1 MRRLFGRLTGG
12 GPQSPN
18 PKGSSDGVY
27 AGNEKQSGSGSAA
40 SGDKVR
46 ALAAKFEAQS
56 SSYSDLTGD
65 TTRIKRYRS
74 SAPPVD
80 ASIIDDLPR
89 HPLAPSEHTHTDTTS
104 SPVGRSGSHGPLST
118 PYAFQAPAPASEPV
132 EPLARPRSGAGIKS
146 ESEKSSSREA
156 SGSSGQAAS
165 SLTGPGPANHSLGA
179 AVKTVAFAPSPIKKA
194 RPSSPSALTDEPLP
208 VQASSSSAAG
218 FARPTLASA
227 ARARS
232 YSKPSSAAGVNEFGV
247 PNMSS
252 SGLAAHS
259 LPRDGAGDL
268 FAGAKRTNY
277 SLPIASG
284 IKNRRSQ
291 SSHGTGSANL
301 SRRGSLGANTNG
313 GSADGATSG
322 IPSSIS
328 APYPSGLPADVATAL
343 EGGVPRLVQTSS
355 STDDEQR
362 ADSLLFTTSREG
374 GNAQPRSV
382 SPSSFVSAQ
391 SSAHG
396 SKAGGSLD
404 TRRLSTSTAAGA
416 HMIRSASQGNVT
428 WSAASA
434 ATGSAPSWSQM
445 TQRDLV
451 DNLGPRE
458 RTRQEV
464 LWEIVASEERYVN
477 ELEKAK
483 DLYLDALLHPLRY
496 RSNPT
501 SPQMTTTSSWPNT
514 SDSPASRSRH
524 TLHPIDTSSSAEL
537 PIASRYMSPLSAT
550 NTRTGSEGH
559 AQSSLSGKKVSSDAQ
574 SSGGAT
580 SGAQSR
586 APSIAAATTAAPP
599 RPPRSSIARGPGIG
613 APRTSTRGA
622 SGATSRDASATSSP
636 QMGSVALN
644 VKQPRKSSRKANSQA
659 IQNPV
664 SSQTGYTNLDGS
676 ALSVPLPKSLRAVLE
691 ALNDGLLEGHTLLSE
706 ALRVRYEEQWPLVR
720 SLADVFTRYDYILK
734 HYKSYVIHLERA
746 LEELEEA
753 GLMERAM
760 RGKRIK
766 RERLTQTVGLGRAVA
781 SLETSAAERGECGLS
796 IFISMPFQRLLKY
809 PLLFQN
815 LLYHT
820 DPSTFEFENTVA
832 MVVDVE
838 GLVRSIESA
847 KVSSEERDK
856 AYDAFARIDGILDK
870 AVLRPRP
877 DRLLIEERPLY
888 EEGPRRAVSESA
900 PKDEVER
907 NGGGGVSESEDE
919 GPSASKVKGS
929 GALAHSSGGTGGSN
943 ATSTG
948 KSSSLREA
956 LKSKRSYRRLSDF
969 LSADDKATKA
979 PSMGSKRDVWVVKF
993 SDVELKCQRVGVTA
1007 LPMNSTTALR
1017 PSGSSIGAPAPI
1029 KDESGPQAFPSTE
1042 MDESVDVTTGS
1053 EPAAD
1058 FAARSKDSK
1067 ERLKALRNTTLR
1079 AKTRNL
1085 YKFVGVVAWRKAA
1098 QPSTSALQD
1107 ELAQGIQEAEEDE
1120 DEEDEDEV
1128 GSQASEETEAGML
1141 LDTER
1146 YVRQSTLSFS
1156 YAGDEVLPRAHL
1168 PNAHG
1173 LTPLRPS
1180 SSSVT
1185 NVSAA
1190 AAAAPTHASSVAAF
1204 RFARAGAASE
1214 KVRQAAAGHNMV
1226 RGDSPKVRQN
1236 PQHPTQQQAFL
1247 TEAEV
1252 VSKSHGVGRQNKFG
1266 ARLRS
1271 SELGSAGSGINSS
1284 SNNAPPPPISV
1295 AAGSR
1300 AGTSRSAA
1308 GICNSNGNL
1317 PSATSSSNGHAGSY
1331 GKSYEGAMGGGG
1343 GGGHGADARSVRS
1356 GGARST
1362 GSTRESQLMMEEKP
1376 HLTRDP
1382 SSMSSDLRVVSKYMS
1397 D

>member
-12 GPQSPN
+12 PQSPN
-18 PKGSSDGVY
+18 PKSSSDGVY
-27 AGNEKQSGSGSAA
+27 AGNEKQSGSAA

-56 SSYSDLTGD
+56 NNNDLTGD
-65 TTRIKRYRS
+65 TTRIKKYRS

-89 HPLAPSEHTHTDTTS
+89 HPLGPSEHADTTTA

-118 PYAFQAPAPASEPV
+118 PHGFQAPPPASEPPV
-132 EPLARPRSGAGIKS
+132 EPLVRPRSGAGIKS
-146 ESEKSSSREA
+146 ESERSSREA

-165 SLTGPGPANHSLGA
+165 SLTSPANNSLGA

-194 RPSSPSALTDEPLP
+194 RPSSPSAFTDEPLP

-232 YSKPSSAAGVNEFGV
+232 YSKPSSAAGINEFGV

-277 SLPIASG
+277 SLPIASAT
-284 IKNRRSQ
+284 KNRRSQ

-301 SRRGSLGANTNG
+301 SRRGSLGANPNG
-313 GSADGATSG
+313 ASADGATSG

-328 APYPSGLPADVATAL
+328 APYPSGLPVDAATAH
-343 EGGVPRLVQTSS
+343 EGVPRLVQTSS

-362 ADSLLFTTSREG
+362 ANSILFIPPGQISREG
-374 GNAQPRSV
+374 GNAQPRSI
-382 SPSSFVSAQ
+382 SPSSFVSAH
-391 SSAHG
+391 SSAHA
-396 SKAGGSLD
+396 SKPGGSVD
-404 TRRLSTSTAAGA
+404 TRRLSTSTAPGA
-416 HMIRSASQGNVT
+416 HMTRSASQGNVT

-514 SDSPASRSRH
+514 SDSSASRSRH

-559 AQSSLSGKKVSSDAQ
+559 AQSSSSGKKVSSDAQ

-599 RPPRSSIARGPGIG
+599 RPPRSSIARGLGIG

-622 SGATSRDASATSSP
+622 SGAMSRDASATSSP
-636 QMGSVALN
+636 HMGSVALN

-734 HYKSYVIHLERA
+734 HYKGYVIHLERA

-1007 LPMNSTTALR
+1007 LPMSSTTALR

-1029 KDESGPQAFPSTE
+1029 EDESGPQAFPSTE
-1042 MDESVDVTTGS
+1042 MDDSIDVTTGP
-1053 EPAAD
+1053 ELAAD

-1185 NVSAA
+1185 NVY
-1190 AAAAPTHASSVAAF
+1190 AAAPTHASSVAAF

-1214 KVRQAAAGHNMV
+1214 KFGQAAAGHNMV
-1226 RGDSPKVRQN
+1226 RNDSPKVRQN
-1236 PQHPTQQQAFL
+1236 LHPTQQQGLL

-1252 VSKSHGVGRQNKFG
+1252 VSRSHGVGRQNKFG

-1271 SELGSAGSGINSS
+1271 ELGSGSGAS
-1284 SNNAPPPPISV
+1284 SNNAPLSV
-1295 AAGSR
+1295 AGSR
-1300 AGTSRSAA
+1300 AGTSRS
-1308 GICNSNGNL
+1308 GVCNSNGNL
-1317 PSATSSSNGHAGSY
+1317 PSATSSSHGHGSH

-1356 GGARST
+1356 GGGRST
-1362 GSTRESQLMMEEKP
+1362 GSTRESQLMEEKA

-1382 SSMSSDLRVVSKYMS
+1382 SSMSSDLRIVSKYMS